1 MKNYF
6 DGYRSSQTHI
16 AAILKSLGS
25 GKDELLMD
33 NAAIDNERAN
43 LWTAMGRL
51 EQMIVLS
58 KTMDQKLE
66 DKANDLEHSDPAKAK
81 AISKTALLYA
91 CQRPQDLQIGREL
104 CRERVIQ

>member
-33 NAAIDNERAN
+33 NAAIDTERAN

-66 DKANDLEHSDPAKAK
+66 DKANDRSEEHTSELQSLMR
-81 AISKTALLYA
+81 ISYA
-91 CQRPQDLQIGREL
+91 VLCLKHKQQPQ
-104 CRERVIQ
+104 